1 MNYTNQNEYEI
12 NYNQEI
18 YQQKQEDVQEEI
30 NVNIRLGFIRK
41 VIGILTVQLLF
52 TTLFSLWCMN
62 STSVKIFL
70 ITHRML
76 YYLVIFLELVIII
89 VMICCRGITRMV
101 PINYLLLAAFT
112 ILESYI
118 VGLICAFSNPQ
129 LVFMATCMTLIIT
142 IFLAIYAMTTSTDFT
157 TKGSILFLFSGVLFC
172 LILFN
177 FFFRMKI
184 LHIIICC
191 ICVLIAG
198 FYIIYDI
205 QIIVGNKR
213 QMLEVDDYI
222 LGSFFLYVDIINLFL
237 YLLSC
242 LNSSSN

>member
-41 VIGILTVQLLF
+41 VFGILTVQLLF
-52 TTLFSLWCMN
+52 TTLSSLWCMN
-62 STSVKIFL
+62 SNSLKIFL

-76 YYLVIFLELVIII
+76 YFLVIFLELVIII
-89 VMICCRGITRMV
+89 VMICCRGVTRMV

-129 LVFMATCMTLIIT
+129 VVFMATCMTLIIT
-142 IFLAIYAMTTSTDFT
+142 ICLTIYAITTKTDFS
-157 TKGSILFLFSGVLFC
+157 TKGSFLFLISGILFC

-191 ICVLIAG
+191 IGVLITG
-198 FYIIYDI
+198 FYLVYDI
-205 QIIVGNKR
+205 QLIVGKKR
-213 QMLEVDDYI
+213 EMLEVDDYI
-222 LGSFFLYVDIINLFL
+222 LGAFFLYIDIINLFL
-237 YLLSC
+237 YLLS
-242 LNSSSN
+242 LFNSSSN